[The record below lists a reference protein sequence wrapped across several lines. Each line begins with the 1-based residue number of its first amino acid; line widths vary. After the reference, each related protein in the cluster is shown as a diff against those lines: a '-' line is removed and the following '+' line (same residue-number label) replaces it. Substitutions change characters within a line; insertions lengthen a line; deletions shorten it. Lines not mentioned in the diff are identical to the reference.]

1 MTAADVREVLA
12 RHWPAGTYLSIPEAP
27 PNAMRQGRTL
37 DLLVTSLWSSRGFER
52 EGVEIKVSVS
62 DWRREL
68 ADVAKAHW
76 WWERVHRFW
85 VAVPAKIAASV
96 AADLPT
102 GWGLLSCSGAG
113 AKVLV
118 KAVKHEAKPLA
129 ETTYLG
135 LLRAASG
142 VGLNALQRAR
152 DAGFAEGER
161 RGPAPRIGPP

>member
-1 MTAADVREVLA
+1 MTAADVRGVLA

-85 VAVPAKIAASV
+85 VAVPAKIAQHAGQ
-96 AADLPT
+96 T
-102 GWGLLSCSGAG
+102 GRTS
-113 AKVLV
+113 
-118 KAVKHEAKPLA
+118 P
-129 ETTYLG
+129 
-135 LLRAASG
+135 
-142 VGLNALQRAR
+142 
-152 DAGFAEGER
+152 
-161 RGPAPRIGPP
+161 PAPPAAGHETARRPPPLPMTGPPPQTPGSPGPSGL